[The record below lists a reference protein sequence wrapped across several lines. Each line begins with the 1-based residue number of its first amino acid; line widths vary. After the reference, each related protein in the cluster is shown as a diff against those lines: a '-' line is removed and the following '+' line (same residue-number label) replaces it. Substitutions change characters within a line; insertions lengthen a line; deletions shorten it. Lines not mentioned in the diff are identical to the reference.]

1 MNSLTPLVIV
11 LGLVAGSFLNVCAYR
26 IPREISVVYPP
37 SRCIHCNHRLHIIDL
52 IPVISY
58 LLLKGKCRYCHGK
71 ISARYPLVEMLT
83 ALGFFCLYLNSGWTS
98 QLVTEVIFFCG
109 LMVCSLIDLEY
120 QIIPDKVILLMLL
133 TGTALL
139 ALQSEQLLMSGFIG
153 GMVGFSVLLAIA
165 IISRGGM
172 GGGDVKLAAVLGL
185 YLGWP
190 KILLAL
196 MLAFFIGSLTGMVLM
211 FGQKKSIKS
220 AMPFAPHLG
229 AAAMIALIRGEEII
243 NWYLQMFID

>member
-1 MNSLTPLVIV
+1 M
-11 LGLVAGSFLNVCAYR
+11 
-26 IPREISVVYPP
+26 
-37 SRCIHCNHRLHIIDL
+37 
-52 IPVISY
+52 
-58 LLLKGKCRYCHGK
+58 
-71 ISARYPLVEMLT
+71 
-83 ALGFFCLYLNSGWTS
+83 
-98 QLVTEVIFFCG
+98 VTEVIFFCG

-153 GMVGFSVLLAIA
+153 GIVGFSVLLAIA

-220 AMPFAPHLG
+220 AMPFAPHLS